1 MRRIIE
7 KDAKQYQQ
15 YVDALAASG
24 MTAIHPAEPL
34 TLSFAQAQITLLP
47 PQQAAYEQS
56 NDYSILAELVYGQTR
71 FLFAGDAESVRLQE
85 YLSGTPHTADVLKVP
100 HHGRWDALSDDFF
113 KAVMPRYAV
122 ITCDSDNM
130 PDQQV
135 LDALKALGA
144 EVHGTVYGDVMLHLG
159 WSNGS
164 APPRSVSETARR
176 TPAET
181 IAHIET
187 GSGGRH
193 APAAAGGVQ
202 RCGVAAALAQL
213 AGRACTLALKRS
225 RPLDG
230 SSWQGLSIPSF
241 YNLVIGKGAKPIGLA
256 PRFAYELYLAKSAA
270 RVSRM
275 TLTLIWPGILQSRCS
290 MRLTIS
296 LAPAARVA
304 RIVRPP
310 RA

>member
-1 MRRIIE
+1 MPDYE

-34 TLSFAQAQITLLP
+34 TRSFAQAQITLLP

-144 EVHGTVYGDVMLHLG
+144 EVHGTVYGDVIFISDG
-159 WSNGS
+159 
-164 APPRSVSETARR
+164 ATVQ
-176 TPAET
+176 PA
-181 IAHIET
+181 
-187 GSGGRH
+187 S
-193 APAAAGGVQ
+193 
-202 RCGVAAALAQL
+202 
-213 AGRACTLALKRS
+213 
-225 RPLDG
+225 
-230 SSWQGLSIPSF
+230 
-241 YNLVIGKGAKPIGLA
+241 
-256 PRFAYELYLAKSAA
+256 
-270 RVSRM
+270 
-275 TLTLIWPGILQSRCS
+275 
-290 MRLTIS
+290 
-296 LAPAARVA
+296 
-304 RIVRPP
+304 
-310 RA
+310 

>member
-1 MRRIIE
+1 MYAPDYE

-24 MTAIHPAEPL
+24 MTVIHPAKPL

-135 LDALKALGA
+135 LDALKALGT
-144 EVHGTVYGDVMLHLG
+144 EVHGTVYGDVIFISDG
-159 WSNGS
+159 TT
-164 APPRSVSETARR
+164 VQ
-176 TPAET
+176 PA
-181 IAHIET
+181 
-187 GSGGRH
+187 
-193 APAAAGGVQ
+193 
-202 RCGVAAALAQL
+202 L
-213 AGRACTLALKRS
+213 
-225 RPLDG
+225 
-230 SSWQGLSIPSF
+230 
-241 YNLVIGKGAKPIGLA
+241 
-256 PRFAYELYLAKSAA
+256 
-270 RVSRM
+270 
-275 TLTLIWPGILQSRCS
+275 
-290 MRLTIS
+290 
-296 LAPAARVA
+296 
-304 RIVRPP
+304 
-310 RA
+310 

>member
-1 MRRIIE
+1 MKKLLLLFLTFCLMLAVLSGCSQRLPTLTVTFFDVGKGDCILLECDGHAAMIDAGFDNTANDILSALADKGIDTLDFLLLTHMDKDHVGGADKFLENLTIGAVYAPDYE

-47 PQQAAYEQS
+47 PQQVSYEQS

-71 FLFAGDAESVRLQE
+71 FLFAGDAEGVRLQE

-135 LDALKALGA
+135 LDALKALGT
-144 EVHGTVYGDVMLHLG
+144 EVHGTVYGDVIFISDG
-159 WSNGS
+159 
-164 APPRSVSETARR
+164 ATVQ
-176 TPAET
+176 PA
-181 IAHIET
+181 
-187 GSGGRH
+187 S
-193 APAAAGGVQ
+193 
-202 RCGVAAALAQL
+202 
-213 AGRACTLALKRS
+213 
-225 RPLDG
+225 
-230 SSWQGLSIPSF
+230 
-241 YNLVIGKGAKPIGLA
+241 
-256 PRFAYELYLAKSAA
+256 
-270 RVSRM
+270 
-275 TLTLIWPGILQSRCS
+275 
-290 MRLTIS
+290 
-296 LAPAARVA
+296 
-304 RIVRPP
+304 
-310 RA
+310 